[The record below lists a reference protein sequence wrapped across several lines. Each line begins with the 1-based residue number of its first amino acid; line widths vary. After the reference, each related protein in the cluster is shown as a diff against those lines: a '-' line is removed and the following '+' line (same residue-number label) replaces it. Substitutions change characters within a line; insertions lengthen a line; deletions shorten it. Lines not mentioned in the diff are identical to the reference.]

1 MREKKYAF
9 SLVIGL
15 LITSLSAGQQL
26 SQRLTNQDVIDMV
39 GLGLSDELVV
49 EKIHAVDS
57 TDFDTS
63 VKGLRALK
71 AGRVS
76 DLVIRAM
83 ISPHPMAAIGNN
95 VTPSTADRDTGQ

>member
-1 MREKKYAF
+1 MRQKKYTL
-9 SLVIGL
+9 SLLVGL
-15 LITSLSAGQQL
+15 LMASLCTGQQL

-39 GLGLSDELVV
+39 ALGLSDELVL

-71 AGRVS
+71 KTG
-76 DLVIRAM
+76 IP
-83 ISPHPMAAIGNN
+83 IS
-95 VTPSTADRDTGQ
+95 